1 MNYKYDYTHNDSDNL
16 TICGMVKFIH
26 EKYPFPSGSMVTWR
40 SNGYDF
46 EFNREYPLMNLT
58 YENDTFLSD
67 NKKYN
72 NISHN
77 TLDPFFY
84 GSNNVESKENSFLF
98 DLICKL
104 YNEENMLV

>member
-67 NKKYN
+67 NK
-72 NISHN
+72 NIII
-77 TLDPFFY
+77 LAIILLIRFY
-84 GSNNVESKENSFLF
+84 MVVIMLKVRKIVFY
-98 DLICKL
+98 LI
-104 YNEENMLV
+104 